1 MSQQGKKPMWQLRSL
16 SLLVIFAL
24 LAFMLMARAV
34 QIQVMDGAFL
44 TAQGNARHLRTV
56 EVPAHR
62 GMILDRHGEAL
73 AASTP
78 VDSIWANPS
87 EVLASGDIN
96 ELAAALAMEPT
107 RLSAMLLERQDRQ
120 FVWLRRHLAPEQA
133 QVVSALRVP
142 GVHSVRE
149 YRRYYPAG
157 EVTSHVLGF
166 TNIDDAGQEGIEL
179 AFDDWLR
186 GEPGRKRVL
195 RDRLGRVVA
204 DVESLSQPRPGRD
217 LTLTIDRRIQY
228 LAYRELRQA
237 VTEHAAR
244 SGTLVMLDAQTG
256 DVLAM
261 VNQPAFNPNNRQDRI
276 AERYRNRALTDVME
290 PGSSFKPFVIAAG
303 LASGRFHRA
312 STVDTGSGLLQVRG
326 GTITDPQPLGVI
338 DLATLLSRSSNV
350 GASKVALALD
360 PEALWL
366 MLQRFGF
373 GQVTGVG
380 FPGEQSGQLNHF
392 MQWRELGQAT
402 LSYGYGVAVTP
413 MQLAQAYAVIAADGV
428 RRPVSLVVR
437 GEIEEGERVL
447 PAPVARD
454 LRLLMEGG
462 IHEGG
467 AAASASVQGYRVA
480 GKTGTVR
487 KSVEG
492 GYASDRHFAVFA
504 GMAPASSPRLVAV
517 VIIDEPSRGEYYG
530 NRVAAPVFS
539 RVMAGA
545 LRLMDIPPDNIDLPP
560 TVIVAGGRP

>member
-96 ELAAALAMEPT
+96 ELAAALTMEPT